1 MRATG
6 WRPTV
11 ASRSWRSVRGRTTL
25 GATVVVAVALLIGAF
40 SFYGVLSASIHGST
54 ERAAEQR
61 LEELTERAG
70 GPGKD
75 IDALDD
81 EILQIIGADGSVR
94 AASEDAREKLGS
106 TPLPVDDDPQTTTVD
121 GETVLV
127 VSEDI
132 ERDQTLVLAVSMEDD
147 AETLATVATLLAI
160 ALPLL
165 LLLVAVTTWSVV
177 GRALRPVELIREEVD
192 GITAERLHQRVPV
205 PETADEIAALAT
217 TMNGMLDRLDAAA
230 TAQRRFVSDAS
241 HELRSPL
248 ATIRQHA
255 ELAQAHPDVTS
266 IGELAE
272 VVSEEGLRLQG
283 IVESLLLLARLDEGA
298 STHDEAVDLDDIALG
313 EVRRLRAAG
322 IDVDGSG
329 IHAARVHGDPRLL
342 GQLVR
347 NLADNAV
354 RHSRG
359 RVAIGVTPSDG
370 YVFVTIEDDG
380 TGVPAEERERI
391 FERFVRLDEAR
402 SRDAGGSGLGLA
414 IARGIA
420 ASGHG
425 TLTVDDS
432 RWGGARFVLTLPLG
446 A

>member
-1 MRATG
+1 M
-6 WRPTV
+6 

-70 GPGKD
+70 GPGGKD

>member
-1 MRATG
+1 M
-6 WRPTV
+6 

-70 GPGKD
+70 GPGGKD
-75 IDALDD
+75 IDELDD

-230 TAQRRFVSDAS
+230 TTQRRFVSDAS

-380 TGVPAEERERI
+380 TGVPAEEQERI

>member
-1 MRATG
+1 M
-6 WRPTV
+6 
-11 ASRSWRSVRGRTTL
+11 
-25 GATVVVAVALLIGAF
+25 VVAVALLIGSF
-40 SFYGVLSASIHGST
+40 SFYGVLRSSMHENT
-54 ERAAEQR
+54 VRAAEQR
-61 LEELTERAG
+61 LEQLSDRTG
-70 GPGKD
+70 GPGGRG

-81 EILQIIGADGSVR
+81 EILQLIGPDGSVR

-106 TPLPVDDDPQTTTVD
+106 TPLPIDDDPQTTTVD
-121 GETVLV
+121 GDPVLV
-127 VSEDI
+127 VSEELDDD
-132 ERDQTLVLAVSMEDD
+132 RTLVLAVAIDDD

-160 ALPLL
+160 AVPLL
-165 LLLVAVTTWSVV
+165 LLLVAVTTWLVV
-177 GRALRPVELIREEVD
+177 GRALRPVERIREEVD

-255 ELAQAHPDVTS
+255 ELAQAHPEVTS

-298 STHDEAVDLDDIALG
+298 STRGEAVDLDDIALG

-322 IDVDGSG
+322 LDVDGSG
-329 IHAARVHGDPRLL
+329 IAAARVHADPRLL

-359 RVAIGVTPSDG
+359 RVAIGVVPADG
-370 YVFVTIEDDG
+370 HVFVMVEDDG
-380 TGVPAEERERI
+380 AGVPVEERERI

-420 ASGHG
+420 VSAGG
-425 TLTVDDS
+425 TLMVDDS
-432 RWGGARFVLTLPLG
+432 RWSGARFVLALPV
-446 A
+446 AP

>member
-1 MRATG
+1 M
-6 WRPTV
+6 
-11 ASRSWRSVRGRTTL
+11 RGRTTL

-40 SFYGVLSASIHGST
+40 SFYGALSASIHGST

-70 GPGKD
+70 GPGGKD

>member
-1 MRATG
+1 M
-6 WRPTV
+6 

-70 GPGKD
+70 GPGGKD

-420 ASGHG
+420 ASSHG